1 MIGWKFLSSVVDRAQ
16 KLLPHNHRLHLSLCQ
31 YPAFMDKEQ
40 IEGARRRELRM
51 FEVCLYKIDQD
62 RFDLFQSA
70 ETQAIQLWST
80 WNEEEFVADH
90 VRMKAS
96 SEITVEDVNYCRR
109 RGPLNR

>member
-1 MIGWKFLSSVVDRAQ
+1 
-16 KLLPHNHRLHLSLCQ
+16 
-31 YPAFMDKEQ
+31 MDKEQ